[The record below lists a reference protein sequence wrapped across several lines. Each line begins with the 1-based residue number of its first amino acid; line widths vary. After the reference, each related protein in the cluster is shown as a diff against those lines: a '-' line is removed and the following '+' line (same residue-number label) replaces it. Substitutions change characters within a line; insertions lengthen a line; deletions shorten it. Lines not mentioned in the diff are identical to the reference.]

1 MQTFTASSNHYS
13 VINSEKQ
20 NDKYHEKL
28 GISPLNSKT
37 CDKTH
42 VNKTSNN
49 NTKEREPL
57 DEADKKSES

>member
-1 MQTFTASSNHYS
+1 MASSNHHS

-20 NDKYHEKL
+20 NDKNHEKL

-42 VNKTSNN
+42 ANKTSNN